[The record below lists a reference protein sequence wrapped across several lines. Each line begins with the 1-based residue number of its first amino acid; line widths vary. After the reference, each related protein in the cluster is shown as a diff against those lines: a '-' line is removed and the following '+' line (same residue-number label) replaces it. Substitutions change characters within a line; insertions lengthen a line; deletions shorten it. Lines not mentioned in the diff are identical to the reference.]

1 MLQYNSDALNFILC
15 ILTERVL
22 CLYCDFVG
30 IRIIHLIGKN
40 FHGREE
46 DFESMVCKK
55 DPFDEYFDPAVMRQ
69 YYTNTAII
77 NSSSVMAER
86 IGGRLQ
92 EDRLYESSEDDS
104 DSDYTSDDEEC

>member
-15 ILTERVL
+15 MWTERVR
-22 CLYCDFVG
+22 CLYCDYVG

-40 FHGREE
+40 FHGCEE

-55 DPFDEYFDPAVMRQ
+55 DPFDEYFDPALMPQ

-77 NSSSVMAER
+77 SGSRGMAER
-86 IGGRLQ
+86 IGRLE
-92 EDRLYESSEDDS
+92 EDRLYETSEDES
-104 DSDYTSDDEEC
+104 DSDYTSEEC